1 MGLHSRG
8 GGGGGCGGGGGGGVM
23 GEAHRVRVGCV
34 VPSIFCD
41 QLWLEDNT
49 GD

>member
-8 GGGGGCGGGGGGGVM
+8 GVGADVGGGGGGVM

-34 VPSIFCD
+34 VLSIFCD